1 MLDAFLLLSMASSAD
16 EMVGGLRVSSV
27 PCAACMVAFWSR
39 YRLLARSL
47 LSSLLSSCVS
57 LGLGGAGNV
66 GPLFFL

>member
-16 EMVGGLRVSSV
+16 EMVGWLRVPFVS
-27 PCAACMVAFWSR
+27 CAACMVAFWSR

-57 LGLGGAGNV
+57 LGLGGAGTV
-66 GPLFFL
+66 GSLFFL